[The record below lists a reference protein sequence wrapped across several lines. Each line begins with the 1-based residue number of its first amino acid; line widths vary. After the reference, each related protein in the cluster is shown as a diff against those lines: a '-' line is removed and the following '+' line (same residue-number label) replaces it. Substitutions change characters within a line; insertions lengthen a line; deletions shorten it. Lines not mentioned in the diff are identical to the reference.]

1 MRIAIIDDH
10 PIVCQDISSILKH
23 EADFDVVASVS
34 NGKDAEQKLVGL
46 APDLILV
53 DLRLPGESGF
63 DIVERLKPLIPN
75 TKFVVFSTFSTVDDV
90 QRAIAVGIDG
100 YILKETLPEE
110 LISALRLVGQ
120 GRPYID
126 PSIMEIVIQWQKR
139 TVDPLTS
146 LTPREREVLGS
157 LSRGLSNRQIGKDLY
172 ISEYTVKKHVS
183 SILAKLGLEDR
194 TQAALYAVANEVGNG
209 KQRHQSPA

>member
-1 MRIAIIDDH
+1 M
-10 PIVCQDISSILKH
+10 
-23 EADFDVVASVS
+23 
-34 NGKDAEQKLVGL
+34 
-46 APDLILV
+46 
-53 DLRLPGESGF
+53 
-63 DIVERLKPLIPN
+63 
-75 TKFVVFSTFSTVDDV
+75 FSTFSTVDDV

-183 SILAKLGLEDR
+183 SILAKLGLDDR
-194 TQAALYAVANEVGNG
+194 TQAALYAVANEIGNG
-209 KQRHQSPA
+209 KERRQSPA

>member
-10 PIVCQDISSILKH
+10 PIVCQGISSILKN
-23 EADFDVVASVS
+23 EADFDLVACVS
-34 NGKDAEQKLVGL
+34 NGKDAKQKLIVL

-53 DLRLPGESGF
+53 DLRLSGESGF
-63 DIVERLKPLIPN
+63 DIIDKLKPLIPN

-90 QRAIAVGIDG
+90 QRAIEAGIDG

-110 LISALRLVGQ
+110 LISALKLIGQ

-126 PSIMEIVIQWQKR
+126 PSIMQIVVQWQKK
-139 TVDPLTS
+139 TAGPLTS
-146 LTPREREVLGS
+146 LTPREREVLES
-157 LSRGLSNRQIGKDLY
+157 LSRGLSNRQIGKNLY

-183 SILAKLGLEDR
+183 SILAKLGLDDR
-194 TQAALYAVANEVGNG
+194 TQAALYAVANEIGSG
-209 KQRHQSPA
+209 KQQH